1 MKENPVL
8 NRIFL
13 FFLLIFCIFSCIF
26 QKKFVF
32 LQKVRY
38 LTNEH
43 NKKHKS

>member
-1 MKENPVL
+1 MNIKGNS
-8 NRIFL
+8 IKKTKKMY
-13 FFLLIFCIFSCIF
+13 FFYIFSCIF
-26 QKKFVF
+26 EKKIVF